1 MRITIYKLH
10 SFDSGQIVSQVGQIG
25 RQIGPSTL
33 LVSLIGAPQ
42 MPHSI
47 EKNYF
52 IVYKY
57 ASQ

>member
-1 MRITIYKLH
+1 MMHYLYTLAW
-10 SFDSGQIVSQVGQIG
+10 FDARSRYSGNA
-25 RQIGPSTL
+25 L